1 MAISNIVDIDD
12 LDGRYATSTNKYS
25 DEKFDRF
32 VTQEQYDL
40 LIDILGAELYN
51 TYDDDNTN
59 VDWVALLDGETYTD
73 CAGYV
78 QNWQG
83 LKYLMKPFIQSRWV
97 ESDHLKA
104 VQSGLAKTEV
114 ENAVVATE
122 YERKDYAYRRWNQ
135 FIDRYYEC
143 RLFLRSKNSNDSDKY
158 TDYWVHFRDKFKNGI
173 VTKGNIT

>member
-12 LDGRYATSTNKYS
+12 MEGRYATSTNTYS
-25 DEKFDRF
+25 KEKFDSF

-40 LIDILGAELYN
+40 LIDILGAGLYN
-51 TYDDDNTN
+51 TYSADNAN
-59 VDWVALLDGETYTD
+59 ADWLALLNGETYTD

-104 VQSGLAKTEV
+104 LQSGLAKSEV
-114 ENAVVATE
+114 ENATIATE

-135 FIDRYYEC
+135 FIDRYKEC
-143 RLFLRSKNSNDSDKY
+143 ELFLYTKNSNDSDKY
-158 TDYWVHFRDKFKNGI
+158 TDFWIHFRPKYKNGI
-173 VTKGNIT
+173 AVKTNIT